1 VRLFRFTP
9 GGASVFRELWMNL
22 TTQVADLN
30 HLSQVFS
37 RYQQRHRAKSRRGR
51 LRPGSDGQTFAE
63 FADHLDRNLRRI
75 SEGLLKGQYAF
86 SPFVERKITLAGGA
100 TRTISTATVRDTIV
114 QKAIALVVEP
124 EFDSRL
130 EDNCYSFRIGDD
142 APSIHDAITVVA
154 AHHRTGQYWV
164 VKEDVS
170 SYFDSLNHR
179 LLLDAL
185 QDVLRRDSRMFCL
198 YQSYIK
204 APRLVHG
211 QPLPRERGVPLGSIL
226 ANCLSNLYLTPLDKW
241 MNKEGHR
248 YIRYCDDI
256 VVFCESE
263 RDALRAR
270 EAIGEIIGKLGL
282 TLNECK
288 SSLLPPGGRFVY
300 LGYEFDG
307 QQIRIGQRALHKF
320 KSRIRRATTR
330 RTSRKLTA
338 QAARTHEGKAALRQV
353 IAQVN
358 EQISGDTPRNWARYF
373 ARCDFDDQFRELDYW
388 IRDRIRAAVTKRWT
402 KSNHRSIPTP
412 LLQEL
417 GLKSLV
423 GEYYSWKNR
432 WRRGHQGLMQSVARL
447 DHLRNV
453 LESYRLRYYD
463 ARRNG
468 YAFRP
473 GADGVTMGGFLSRE
487 TSNLR
492 LIQDQ
497 LLTGDYRF
505 TPFVEYTKAKRA
517 RADERVICRASVAD
531 TIVQKALAVVVER
544 RFDHVL
550 SDQCYSYRRGRSQFA
565 AIGQVLARVNARSD
579 WWVVRSDFRSF
590 LDTVNLAVLSSQL
603 HNLLR
608 HEPLVLDVYLK
619 YLYNGRV
626 RDGKHL
632 PRTSGLPRGGILT
645 PFLSNLYLT
654 PLDEAMTQNGFHYT
668 RYADDVIVFTETEA
682 HAREALERLSLLAGE
697 LGLTQ
702 SAEKSKVVPPGEG
715 FEFLGYLIRG
725 AEVLIRPYA
734 LNSLK
739 RRIRRATAKHKY
751 RRWST
756 SDLATDAWRSAAQ
769 SIISRVNRTY
779 IYKGGNDWTRHFCR
793 CTSDHQLRE
802 LDAWIADRIRMAL
815 THRWAVK
822 NRRLIPYQLLRE
834 LGWRP
839 LVPLFYRWRREVWK
853 QGARSS

>member
-1 VRLFRFTP
+1 
-9 GGASVFRELWMNL
+9 MDL
-22 TTQVADLN
+22 TLQVADLN

-37 RYQQRHRAKSRRGR
+37 RYQQRHRGKSRRGR

-63 FADHLDRNLRRI
+63 FADQLDRNLRLIRE
-75 SEGLLKGQYAF
+75 SLLSGQYAF

-100 TRTISTATVRDTIV
+100 TRTVSTATVRDTIV
-114 QKAIALVVEP
+114 QKAVALVVEP

-130 EDNCYSFRIGDD
+130 EDNCYSFRIGDE

-154 AHHRTGQYWV
+154 AHHRKGQYWV

-170 SYFDSLNHR
+170 SYFDHLDHQ
-179 LLLDAL
+179 LLLDTL
-185 QDVLRRDSRMFCL
+185 QEALRRDPCMLSL
-198 YQSYIK
+198 YQSYVK
-204 APRLVHG
+204 APRLVDG

-226 ANCLSNLYLTPLDKW
+226 ANCLSNLYLTPLDRQMKR
-241 MNKEGHR
+241 EGHR
-248 YIRYCDDI
+248 YLRYCDDM
-256 VVFCESE
+256 VVFCDRE
-263 RDALRAR
+263 REALRAR
-270 EAIGEIIGKLGL
+270 EAIAETVGRLGL
-282 TLNECK
+282 TLNDQK

-307 QQIRIGQRALHKF
+307 QHIRIGQRALHKF
-320 KSRIRRATTR
+320 KIRIRRATTR
-330 RTSRKLTA
+330 KTSKRLTGRA
-338 QAARTHEGKAALRQV
+338 VHTDDGKAVLRQV

-358 EQISGDTPRNWARYF
+358 EHISGDTPRNWARYF

-402 KSNHRSIPTP
+402 KGNHRSIPTS

-423 GEYYSWKNR
+423 GEYYRWKNR
-432 WRRGHQGLMQSVARL
+432 WRRRHQSLIQSVARL
-447 DHLRNV
+447 DHLRDV

-463 ARRNG
+463 ARDNNYG
-468 YAFRP
+468 FRP
-473 GADGVTMGGFLSRE
+473 GADGVTMERFLSRE

-497 LLTGDYRF
+497 LLRGEYRF
-505 TPFVEYTKAKRA
+505 TPFIEYAKTKRG
-517 RADERVICRASVAD
+517 RADDRVICRASVAD
-531 TIVQKALAVVVER
+531 TIVQKAVAGVVES

-550 SDQCYSYRRGRSQFA
+550 SDQCYSYRRGRSQFG
-565 AIGQVLARVNARSD
+565 AIGQVLARVHARND
-579 WWVVRSDFRSF
+579 WWVVRSDFRTF
-590 LDTVNLAVLSSQL
+590 LDTVNLIILSSQL
-603 HNLLR
+603 QDLLG
-608 HEPLVLDVYLK
+608 HEPLALDVYLK

-626 RDGKHL
+626 RDGKLL

-654 PLDEAMTQNGFHYT
+654 PLDEEMTQNGFHYT
-668 RYADDVIVFTETEA
+668 RYADDVVVFAETEA
-682 HAREALERLSLLAGE
+682 RAHEALERLALLAGE
-697 LGLTQ
+697 LGLIQ
-702 SAEKSKVVPPGEG
+702 SAEKSRIVPPGEE

-725 AEVLIRPYA
+725 AELLIRPYA

-739 RRIRRATAKHKY
+739 KRIRRVTAKRKY
-751 RRWST
+751 RRWRT
-756 SDLATDAWRSAAQ
+756 KELATDAGRSAAQ

-815 THRWAVK
+815 TQRWAVK
-822 NRRLIPYQLLRE
+822 NRRLVPYQLLRE
-834 LGWRP
+834 LGWKP
-839 LVPLFYRWRREVWK
+839 LVPLYYRWRREVWK
-853 QGARSS
+853 QGAGSS